1 MVSLN
6 GTIQLPV
13 KKCKYICVLIG
24 KLLKKRRVTLNEFQ
38 KLAGK
43 LQHASMG
50 IPGGRI
56 LFTPINTAISG
67 NPDIISVTLTLQ

>member
-6 GTIQLPV
+6 GIIQLPV

-50 IPGGRI
+50 IHGGRS
-56 LFTPINTAISG
+56 LFAPIDMAISG
-67 NPDIISVTLTLQ
+67 NPYFI